1 MSEKNKAAI
10 AVFVITSAIWIL
22 FVAYNRASDLEQRA
36 GIEQRK
42 AQLES
47 ERQEVWDALARDRDA
62 RAEREKNRKIAQE
75 RYGDLWDRD
84 DRSRPA
90 RSSSAASADPKV
102 QQYLDVAWVHEFGA
116 GWVLR
121 AERFGETLHVTT
133 TAEWS
138 RGYYLGS
145 PCSVQRDFVAALFI
159 QFKARHP
166 DAHTAVLLNP
176 GGKEIGKFSRLWGY
190 HCGD

>member
-1 MSEKNKAAI
+1 MSKNSKAAI
-10 AVFVITSAIWIL
+10 AALMIAMAMWVLASSG
-22 FVAYNRASDLEQRA
+22 NRESEEERRA
-36 GIEQRK
+36 RAAREAAESYAKRTEALKAEYQRK
-42 AQLES
+42 
-47 ERQEVWDALARDRDA
+47 
-62 RAEREKNRKIAQE
+62 KNRQIAQE
-75 RYGDLWDRD
+75 RYGDLWERD
-84 DRSRPA
+84 DRSRSA
-90 RSSSAASADPKV
+90 RSNSTASSDPKV
-102 QQYLDVAWVHEFGA
+102 QRYLDVAWVHEFGA
-116 GWVLR
+116 GWVLK

-145 PCSVQRDFVAALFI
+145 PCSVQRDFVAVLFM

-166 DAHTAVLLNP
+166 DAHTVALLNP